1 MTMPAFPSRTEEKR
15 MFHEE
20 AMREKRR
27 RWKEMSGGKKA
38 LVAAE
43 WIVAIAGVLALVGLA
58 VMLLWNRIM
67 SGILGLPAL
76 GFWESIGLFILV
88 KLLFGGRGISLFHR
102 MRMRRAVRESMA
114 MQAKAGEG
122 SQD

>member
-1 MTMPAFPSRTEEKR
+1 

-20 AMREKRR
+20 EMQAKRR

-38 LVAAE
+38 LVVAG
-43 WIVAIAGVLALVGLA
+43 WIVAIAGVLALVGL
-58 VMLLWNRIM
+58 VVTLLWNRIM

-76 GFWESIGLFILV
+76 GFWDSIGLFILV
-88 KLLFGGRGISLFHR
+88 KLLFGGRGISMMHR

-114 MQAKAGEG
+114 RQAGVGEG
-122 SQD
+122 SSD